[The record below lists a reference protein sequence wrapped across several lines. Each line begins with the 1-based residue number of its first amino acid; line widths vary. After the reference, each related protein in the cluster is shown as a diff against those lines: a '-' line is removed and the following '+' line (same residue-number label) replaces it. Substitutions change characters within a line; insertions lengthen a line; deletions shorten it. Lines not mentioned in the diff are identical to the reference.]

1 MVDNQFSFKLEVKK
15 RVKLAGLELE
25 DFRRREREEA
35 VGKLKNAMAADA
47 MLDDESSSDEEM
59 DVSTSG
65 PSVKRDIIA
74 KPEHQ
79 RQKSGH
85 TGFFKEAKNKFPM
98 YPYHPEHIKWDE
110 YGEFVRKEEFSDFGV
125 SAAGGPSAESQ
136 LDDHAD
142 GDKGLYGARA
152 AGGGGGGGDD
162 EHDYTEVPTK
172 CVSELVNLHVKA
184 QCTYIDFEGE

>member
-1 MVDNQFSFKLEVKK
+1 MNKRIKLT
-15 RVKLAGLELE
+15 GFELD

-35 VGKLKNAMAADA
+35 GLKSKIAAASDS

-65 PSVKRDIIA
+65 PNVKRDIIA

-98 YPYHPEHIKWDE
+98 YPYHPEHVKWDE
-110 YGEFVRKEEFSDFGV
+110 YGEFVRPEEFSDFGV
-125 SAAGGPSAESQ
+125 SAGGFGAGSAESQ
-136 LDDHAD
+136 VDDLAD
-142 GDKGLYGARA
+142 GDRGLYGARA
-152 AGGGGGGGDD
+152 AGGSGGGGGDD

-172 CVSELVNLHVKA
+172 CVSETVNLHVKA

>member
-1 MVDNQFSFKLEVKK
+1 MKK
-15 RVKLAGLELE
+15 RIKLTGLELE
-25 DFRRREREEA
+25 EFRRREREEA
-35 VGKLKNAMAADA
+35 AGKSKIAAASDS

-59 DVSTSG
+59 DISTSG

-79 RQKSGH
+79 KQKSGH

-110 YGEFVRKEEFSDFGV
+110 YGEFVRKEDFSDFGV
-125 SAAGGPSAESQ
+125 SAGGAASAESQ
-136 LDDHAD
+136 LDDLAD
-142 GDKGLYGARA
+142 GDRGLYGARA
-152 AGGGGGGGDD
+152 AGGGGGDD